1 MNPAP
6 PPEHR
11 VAATGKRRRRSREWI
26 RAVVTCLAMISF
38 LGLGYWLLGEAAIF
52 SRTGATADAAADRAV
67 GTIKLGREGD
77 RCRQLTLDNR
87 TGRMRDDGAQP
98 CNKPIS
104 NDPKDQLRERYSGGR
119 LDSIRDSF
127 RSR

>member
-1 MNPAP
+1 MLGAS
-6 PPEHR
+6 
-11 VAATGKRRRRSREWI
+11 A
-26 RAVVTCLAMISF
+26 ISSH
-38 LGLGYWLLGEAAIF
+38 A
-52 SRTGATADAAADRAV
+52 GATADAAADSAV
-67 GTIKLGREGD
+67 GKIKLGREGD

-119 LDSIRDSF
+119 LDNIRDSF